1 MRSTD
6 MVRWRSASLAAA
18 TDAASASARPYSLSV
33 DRPRMRSAKNPDRR
47 AKARK
52 WRRLAPCAPQPTNAM
67 NKGIS
72 GAVINNTNPAI
83 TSTGSSNTENATGSS
98 AAAAMAGRY
107 LAKKPSSAST

>member
-1 MRSTD
+1 
-6 MVRWRSASLAAA
+6 
-18 TDAASASARPYSLSV
+18 
-33 DRPRMRSAKNPDRR
+33 
-47 AKARK
+47 
-52 WRRLAPCAPQPTNAM
+52 M